1 MSKPSLLLVWVAA
14 ARLRTLPLS
23 IAGIVLGNAVAINT
37 TDFSWSIFVGTLLTA
52 VAFQILSNFAN
63 DYGDGIKGTDN
74 DNRIG
79 PKRVLQ
85 QNLLTPK
92 TLFQGIVV
100 VGILGLL
107 LAITTINFAFN
118 GKELTSGLV
127 FLGLALAAIVAA
139 YKYTAGKGAYG
150 YHALGD
156 LFVFLFF
163 GLLAVYGSYYLQ
175 TKQFDPTVWWFAV
188 AIGALSVGVLN
199 LNNMRD
205 IQNDTAMG
213 KKTVAAALG
222 LQGAKNYHTVL
233 ILVGIASMV
242 FGLVPIANN
251 MWDYLPLILTI
262 PLLLQLISVRKTN
275 HYNDFDKRLKPLA
288 LTTFGLSVILF
299 ITQYTAS

>member
-163 GLLAVYGSYYLQ
+163 GLLAVCGSYYLQ

-188 AIGALSVGVLN
+188 AIGTLSVGVLN

-251 MWDYLPLILTI
+251 MWDYTPLILII

>member
-163 GLLAVYGSYYLQ
+163 GLLAVCGSYYLQ
-175 TKQFDPTVWWFAV
+175 TKQFDATVWWFAV

>member
-163 GLLAVYGSYYLQ
+163 GLLAVCGSYYLQ

-299 ITQYTAS
+299 IIQYTAS

>member
-188 AIGALSVGVLN
+188 AIGTLSVGVLN

>member
-188 AIGALSVGVLN
+188 AIGTLSVGVLN

-275 HYNDFDKRLKPLA
+275 QYNDFDKRLKPLA

>member
-37 TDFSWSIFVGTLLTA
+37 ADFSWSIFVGTLLTA

-188 AIGALSVGVLN
+188 AIGTLSVGVLN

-275 HYNDFDKRLKPLA
+275 QYNDFDKRLKPLA

>member
-188 AIGALSVGVLN
+188 AIGTLSVGVLN

-251 MWDYLPLILTI
+251 MWDYTPLILII

-275 HYNDFDKRLKPLA
+275 QYNDFDKRLKPLA

>member
-1 MSKPSLLLVWVAA
+1 M
-14 ARLRTLPLS
+14 
-23 IAGIVLGNAVAINT
+23 LGNAVAINT

-163 GLLAVYGSYYLQ
+163 GLLAVCGSYYLQ
-175 TKQFDPTVWWFAV
+175 TKQFDATVWWFAV

-275 HYNDFDKRLKPLA
+275 QYNYFDKRLKPLA